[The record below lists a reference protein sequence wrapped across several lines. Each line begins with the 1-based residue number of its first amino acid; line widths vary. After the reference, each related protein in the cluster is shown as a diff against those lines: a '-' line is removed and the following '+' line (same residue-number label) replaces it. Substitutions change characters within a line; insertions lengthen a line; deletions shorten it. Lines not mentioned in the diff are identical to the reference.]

1 MDRFAGISRRA
12 AAAFALALIVSSAN
26 VQAMIPV
33 DASSL
38 ALIPSSANA
47 GEERQGQA
55 TLSEELSGLQPA
67 PRIAYLRH
75 LIKEGRDDAEVFFQ
89 MALAFHESS
98 ALDSAIAYYKETVKK
113 DTRHFKAYVNLGVL
127 YDDLGKPT
135 EAEMYFHSAVS
146 VKPDDVLANSHLAFI
161 LFQRKDYEMAWKHLS
176 KALETG
182 PRNPQ
187 PVFYLAIFFFESKM
201 YREALVEWEKVVE
214 LDPGGYL
221 ASRARE
227 NIAMLQS
234 ALNSPAPSGDWQP
247 KR

>member
-1 MDRFAGISRRA
+1 MARPAGISTRT
-12 AAAFALALIVSSAN
+12 AAAFALALIA
-26 VQAMIPV
+26 AADTLI
-33 DASSL
+33 
-38 ALIPSSANA
+38 LIPSSANA
-47 GEERQGQA
+47 RALIQADAKAREEVRGKA
-55 TLSEELSGLQPA
+55 TLSEELSGLPPA

-75 LIKEGRDDAEVFFQ
+75 LMEEGRDDAEVFFQ
-89 MALAFHESS
+89 MAIAFHESS
-98 ALDSAIAYYKETVKK
+98 ALDSAISWYKQTVKK

-127 YDDLGKPT
+127 YDDLGKT
-135 EAEMYFHSAVS
+135 AEAEIYFHSAVS

-161 LFQRKDYEMAWKHLS
+161 LFQKKDYEIAWEHLS
-176 KALETG
+176 KALEAG

-187 PVFYLAIFFFESKM
+187 PVFYLAIFFFESRM
-201 YREALVEWEKVVE
+201 YREALLEWEKVVE

-221 ASRARE
+221 AARARE